1 MSHQLTVKLQPGTP
15 APDFTLPDAEGKP
28 VSLADYRG
36 KNVIVYFY
44 PKAATPGCTTEAC
57 DFRDN
62 LASLQGSG
70 YEVLGIS
77 PDAPEAL
84 AHFTGDFAL
93 TFPLLSDEDH
103 AVALAYGAWGEKL
116 VNGEITEGL
125 VRSTVVLD
133 PEGKVVL
140 AQYQVKAQGHVAAL
154 KERAGPLDPTLPDSA
169 ARQARPS
176 RTSRA
181 ESRAAVG
188 GRCGR
193 PAARVPA
200 TMVAVDRSRRA
211 PSCS

>member
-1 MSHQLTVKLQPGTP
+1 MSANMTVKLQPGTP

-28 VSLADYRG
+28 VALADYRG

-44 PKAATPGCTTEAC
+44 PQAATPGCTTEAC

-93 TFPLLSDEDH
+93 TFPLLADEDH

-116 VNGEITEGL
+116 IHGEVTEGI

-133 PEGKVVL
+133 PAGNVTL
-140 AQYQVKAQGHVAAL
+140 AQYQVKAQGHVASL
-154 KERAGPLDPTLPDSA
+154 KEALG
-169 ARQARPS
+169 
-176 RTSRA
+176 
-181 ESRAAVG
+181 V
-188 GRCGR
+188 
-193 PAARVPA
+193 
-200 TMVAVDRSRRA
+200 
-211 PSCS
+211 

>member
-1 MSHQLTVKLQPGTP
+1 MSANVTVKLQPGTP
-15 APDFTLPDAEGKP
+15 APDFTLPDAEGRP

-62 LASLQGSG
+62 LASLQGSD

-77 PDAPEAL
+77 PDGPEAL

-103 AVALAYGAWGEKL
+103 DVALAYGAWGEKL

-133 PEGKVVL
+133 AEGKVKM

-154 KERAGPLDPTLPDSA
+154 
-169 ARQARPS
+169 RQELGA
-176 RTSRA
+176 
-181 ESRAAVG
+181 
-188 GRCGR
+188 
-193 PAARVPA
+193 
-200 TMVAVDRSRRA
+200 
-211 PSCS
+211 

>member
-1 MSHQLTVKLQPGTP
+1 MSQNLTVKLQPGTP

-44 PKAATPGCTTEAC
+44 PQAATPGCTTEAC
-57 DFRDN
+57 DFRDS

-93 TFPLLSDEDH
+93 TFPLLADEDH
-103 AVALAYGAWGEKL
+103 SVALAYGAWGEKL
-116 VNGEITEGL
+116 VRGEITEGI

-133 PEGKVVL
+133 PEGKVKL
-140 AQYQVKAQGHVAAL
+140 AQYQVKAEGHVAAL
-154 KERAGPLDPTLPDSA
+154 KEELG
-169 ARQARPS
+169 
-176 RTSRA
+176 
-181 ESRAAVG
+181 V
-188 GRCGR
+188 
-193 PAARVPA
+193 
-200 TMVAVDRSRRA
+200 
-211 PSCS
+211 

>member
-1 MSHQLTVKLQPGTP
+1 MSANTTVKLQPGTL

-44 PKAATPGCTTEAC
+44 PQAATPGCTTEAC

-62 LASLQGSG
+62 LSSLQGSG

-84 AHFTGDFAL
+84 ADFTGDFAL
-93 TFPLLSDEDH
+93 TFPLLADEDH

-116 VNGEITEGL
+116 IQGEVTEGI

-133 PEGKVVL
+133 PEGKVKL
-140 AQYQVKAQGHVAAL
+140 AQYQVKSQGHVAAL
-154 KERAGPLDPTLPDSA
+154 KEALG
-169 ARQARPS
+169 
-176 RTSRA
+176 
-181 ESRAAVG
+181 V
-188 GRCGR
+188 
-193 PAARVPA
+193 
-200 TMVAVDRSRRA
+200 
-211 PSCS
+211 

>member
-1 MSHQLTVKLQPGTP
+1 MSQNLTVKLQPGTP

-28 VSLADYRG
+28 VSLSEYRG

-57 DFRDN
+57 DFRDS

-84 AHFTGDFAL
+84 AEFTGDFGL
-93 TFPLLSDEDH
+93 TFPLLADEDH

-116 VNGEITEGL
+116 VKGEITEGI

-133 PEGKVVL
+133 PEGKVQL

-154 KERAGPLDPTLPDSA
+154 KEELG
-169 ARQARPS
+169 
-176 RTSRA
+176 
-181 ESRAAVG
+181 V
-188 GRCGR
+188 
-193 PAARVPA
+193 
-200 TMVAVDRSRRA
+200 
-211 PSCS
+211 